1 MTGHARRHAAHRH
14 AAHRLNEGYVISS
27 FHFSREV

>member
-1 MTGHARRHAAHRH
+1 VTGERELTASETH
-14 AAHRLNEGYVISS
+14 LNEGFHISS